1 MNMALSL
8 FALSLCSGREEST
21 AMSTAVIKAEEPPAY
36 LGEMVE
42 EPPVPE
48 ESDADEDYKNTFLN
62 FSADE
67 EEPEEIA
74 VGAAWSDVCGLMPSI
89 SVEGFGLIGLPLT
102 EPEARRLREVG
113 PLANIH
119 ISKYYFPWVHTRDIH
134 KCSLARMTRVVLP
147 CGGFR

>member
-1 MNMALSL
+1 
-8 FALSLCSGREEST
+8 
-21 AMSTAVIKAEEPPAY
+21 MSTAVIKAEEPPAY

-48 ESDADEDYKNTFLN
+48 ESDVDEDYKNTFLN

-113 PLANIH
+113 PSANPDIK
-119 ISKYYFPWVHTRDIH
+119 ILLPVGTHT
-134 KCSLARMTRVVLP
+134 
-147 CGGFR
+147 